1 VEVDAETNKNAKRTI
16 LTAQRRKT
24 LRIPRRN
31 TVTHIT
37 TNEETILV
45 GACVLIDWTRR
56 EVLILA
62 FDHRSSFTEK
72 LFGIKN
78 RRPTAEEKN
87 EIEDYKRLI
96 FMGFRQALEKN
107 VPREIAGLLVDEEY
121 GASILREAKRGG
133 FTFAMPVEK
142 SGQDEF
148 DFEYGEDY
156 AKHIEEFDPT
166 FVKVLVRYNPAG
178 DAIVNKR
185 QLQRLKMLSD
195 YLKRKSK
202 PFLFE
207 LIVPAT
213 TQQLVEAGGSKET
226 YDHAIRPKLMCESL
240 KEIQEAGVEPS
251 VWKLEGVDNPDDA
264 KAIVKQAQNGRR
276 RVGVITL
283 GRGESKEKVQ
293 EWLAVGA
300 KIPGIIGFA
309 VGRTIFWQ
317 PLVEHKAGTIRK
329 DEATE
334 KIAANY
340 ADFVR
345 LWEAEKKKR

>member
-1 VEVDAETNKNAKRTI
+1 MDAYAKTDGDAEKALNYFF
-16 LTAQRRKT
+16 
-24 LRIPRRN
+24 LRGVR
-31 TVTHIT
+31 HIT
-37 TNEETILV
+37 ESEATRRSGEC
-45 GACVLIDWTRR
+45 GLIDWTDR

-78 RRPTAEEKN
+78 RKPSSEEKKQ
-87 EIEDYKRLI
+87 IEEYKQLI
-96 FMGFRQALEKN
+96 FLGFCNALKEKG
-107 VPREIAGLLVDEEY
+107 VPKEIAGLLVDEEY
-121 GASILREAKRGG
+121 GASILSKAREKR

-148 DFEYGEDY
+148 DFEYSLDY
-156 AKHIEEFDPT
+156 PKHIEEFDPT

-178 DAIVNKR
+178 ESAMNER
-185 QLQRLKMLSD
+185 QLQRLKTLSD
-195 YLKRKSK
+195 YLSSKKR

-213 TQQLVEAGGSKET
+213 ASQLADVKGSKEL
-226 YDHAIRPKLMCESL
+226 YDQTVRPKLMVESL
-240 KEIQEAGVEPS
+240 KEIQNAGIEPS
-251 VWKLEGVDNPDDA
+251 VWKLEGVDDIHDA
-264 KAIVKQAQNGRR
+264 KTIVSQAQTHGRKA
-276 RVGVITL
+276 GVITL

-317 PLVEHKAGTIRK
+317 PLSDYKAGILSK
-329 DEATE
+329 DEAIE
-334 KIAANY
+334 RIALNY
-340 ADFVR
+340 ADFVN
-345 LWEAEKKKR
+345 LWQTEKKKR